1 MPWARVCC
9 EDLSAFWRTFVNMAQ
24 STCHRA
30 VHFTFVYFLLVFL
43 FSFPPSG
50 EPSVAE
56 KAFFARPQ
64 SRLAKSALGPSVCFQ
79 SKMEVTNRW
88 LPIPCTPVLPVASI
102 AHASARMAAASS
114 SPSPSLLE
122 GEDRVNVA
130 GDPSDD
136 ELPAALPSFVASPP
150 RLVLL
155 WVPGALG
162 RGVDCAGP
170 PASSKFSLSLFNM
183 LVCLLCAQPIEKK
196 FYRCIVCKRKALVN
210 LIVADMHRINQ

>member
-1 MPWARVCC
+1 
-9 EDLSAFWRTFVNMAQ
+9 MA
-24 STCHRA
+24 
-30 VHFTFVYFLLVFL
+30 
-43 FSFPPSG
+43 
-50 EPSVAE
+50 
-56 KAFFARPQ
+56 
-64 SRLAKSALGPSVCFQ
+64 
-79 SKMEVTNRW
+79 VTNRW

-130 GDPSDD
+130 GGPSDD
-136 ELPAALPSFVASPP
+136 DLPAALPSFVASPP

-170 PASSKFSLSLFNM
+170 PASSKFSFSLFDI

-210 LIVADMHRINQ
+210 LMAMRNRFVRELYEHVYRAKDFSTMERGNRGTEQRAMEQKVLNPSTTLPSDLRGSMSPCPCLGLDYRCRISRS

>member
-1 MPWARVCC
+1 M
-9 EDLSAFWRTFVNMAQ
+9 
-24 STCHRA
+24 
-30 VHFTFVYFLLVFL
+30 LVFL

-79 SKMEVTNRW
+79 SKMAVTNRW

-102 AHASARMAAASS
+102 AHASAKMAAVSS
-114 SPSPSLLE
+114 SPSRSSLLE
-122 GEDRVNVA
+122 GDDRVTVA
-130 GDPSDD
+130 GGPSDD
-136 ELPAALPSFVASPP
+136 ELPAALPSLVASPP

-155 WVPGALG
+155 WVTGALC
-162 RGVDCAGP
+162 RGVECAGP
-170 PASSKFSLSLFNM
+170 PASSKFSLSVFDI
-183 LVCLLCAQPIEKK
+183 LVCILCAQPIEKK

-210 LIVADMHRINQ
+210 LMAMRNRFVRELYEHVYRAKDFSAMERGNR